1 MAMSHAE
8 VELFARFQYST
19 DSTQVNDPFNFA
31 WSSTVFVKKQIHV
44 ESILYT

>member
-8 VELFARFQYST
+8 VELFARLQYSR

-31 WSSTVFVKKQIHV
+31 WSSTVFVKKQVHV